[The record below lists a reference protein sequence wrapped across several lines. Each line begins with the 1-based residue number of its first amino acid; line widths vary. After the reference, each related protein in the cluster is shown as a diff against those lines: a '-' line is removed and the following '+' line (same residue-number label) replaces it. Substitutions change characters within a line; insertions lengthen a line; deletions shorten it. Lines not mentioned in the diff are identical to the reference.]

1 MAQPKCYK
9 QELKLINKKNISEY
23 YQLPILDGLEL
34 LNAKSHTLDFPF
46 HTHDTFNIALILEN
60 TFKIKLD
67 DKDIVVPKG
76 VLSIVHPNEVHATPC
91 DKDLGN
97 SFFTFY
103 VSPEAI
109 KDLNNGE
116 TVVFEDKV
124 IYDQHIFNEL
134 FFLSVHV
141 KNNTIDFEN
150 RLVAVLKLLVSK
162 YATVKPVTLATSK
175 LFQSFMVESNFDSFS
190 LESTANQFGL
200 NKYKFI
206 RLFKQET
213 GLTPNNFVLL
223 KKIETSKEML
233 KSGKPIMNI
242 AIDCGFYDASHYYR
256 NFKRFTGVNPLD
268 FQNAFLI
275 K

>member
-1 MAQPKCYK
+1 MKSK
-9 QELKLINKKNISEY
+9 RNISEY
-23 YQLPILDGLEL
+23 HQLPILDGLEL

-60 TFKIKLD
+60 TFNIKLD
-67 DKDIVVPKG
+67 DKDILVPKG

-109 KDLNNGE
+109 KDFNNGKP
-116 TVVFEDKV
+116 VFFEDKI
-124 IYDQHIFNEL
+124 IYDQYVFNEL
-134 FFLSVHV
+134 YFLSMHF
-141 KNNTIDFEN
+141 KNNEVDFEN
-150 RLVAVLKLLVSK
+150 RLIAVLKLLVTNYTSVQP
-162 YATVKPVTLATSK
+162 VKFVTSK
-175 LFQSFMVESNFDSFS
+175 LFQSFITETNFESFS
-190 LESTANQFGL
+190 LDKTASQFGL

-213 GLTPNNFVLL
+213 GLTPNNYVLL
-223 KKIETSKEML
+223 SRIQESKIML
-233 KSGKPIMNI
+233 KEGRPIFNT
-242 AIDCGFYDASHYYR
+242 AIDCGFYDLSHFYR

-268 FQNAFLI
+268 FKNALFI
-275 K
+275 G